1 MMAKVG
7 MMLGGRKVAKKQN
20 GSSPR
25 ASLFPHH
32 THTECDCPLAFGLTE
47 SGDWFVGDERG
58 LVANNGSYFSRH
70 VQYASENIQ
79 L

>member
-20 GSSPR
+20 GSSSR

-47 SGDWFVGDERG
+47 SGDWFVGDE
-58 LVANNGSYFSRH
+58 
-70 VQYASENIQ
+70 
-79 L
+79 